1 MAYFVEKPN
10 MPNLDETNTL
20 SVMDD
25 HVETF
30 YSVTGGRGMDS
41 SNPMAITQF

>member
-1 MAYFVEKPN
+1 
-10 MPNLDETNTL
+10 
-20 SVMDD
+20 MDD

-41 SNPMAITQF
+41 SNPMAITQFWVPSIKDGLWLHSHI